1 MRIIMEENKN
11 IGFKQMLILVDAEL
25 LKDIKSR
32 ALFKNV
38 TLKKWVLQAI
48 LEKIA
53 QEDKYK

>member
-1 MRIIMEENKN
+1 MEENKN